1 MKIRT
6 LKKKNP
12 SKLQRIWI
20 KHLVEW
26 IKLETEYNSIRKYY
40 IKSCEEKLWKQ
51 ISINTIV
58 LQRSVMKQK
67 MNSGKEFMKI
77 QKQIIGLII

>member
-40 IKSCEEKLWKQ
+40 IKSCEEKLWK
-51 ISINTIV
+51 
-58 LQRSVMKQK
+58 
-67 MNSGKEFMKI
+67 
-77 QKQIIGLII
+77 

>member
-1 MKIRT
+1 MKIRV

-26 IKLETEYNSIRKYY
+26 IKLETKYKSIRKYY
-40 IKSCEEKLWKQ
+40 IKSCKEKLWK
-51 ISINTIV
+51 
-58 LQRSVMKQK
+58 
-67 MNSGKEFMKI
+67 
-77 QKQIIGLII
+77 